1 MGQAA
6 HTPGFIDDLAEKL
19 RFDDAALPS
28 MPEAV
33 QQIRQSLNGNG
44 VTISRLSQIIQKDPV
59 LATRIVRA
67 GNSAMYRTVQPVE
80 SVNDAVMRM
89 GLSRT
94 QNIAIVLLKNSF
106 QARHKLIRDRIFT
119 CCVYS
124 ACVDRPL

>member
-1 MGQAA
+1 MSQAA

-19 RFDDAALPS
+19 
-28 MPEAV
+28 
-33 QQIRQSLNGNG
+33 QSLNGNG

-80 SVNDAVMRM
+80 SVSDAVMRM

-106 QARHKLIRDRIFT
+106 QARHKLIRNRIGWLWNESLHVASNMKRFLM
-119 CCVYS
+119 S
-124 ACVDRPL
+124 